1 MNFCGLSPSTSVGTY
16 TVIGSVTVPLFL
28 GGRTQG
34 RLIEMDADLRTRR
47 AQVESLRSDI
57 YYDIRNAFLDMQAT
71 EEELRTATGSRD
83 LAGQQLTQ
91 ARDRFQAGV
100 ASNIEVVQA
109 QEAVAVAN
117 EQFID
122 ANYGFL
128 MAKAMLAGSLG
139 IAEEEITRY
148 LGGAN

>member
-1 MNFCGLSPSTSVGTY
+1 
-16 TVIGSVTVPLFL
+16 
-28 GGRTQG
+28 
-34 RLIEMDADLRTRR
+34 
-47 AQVESLRSDI
+47 
-57 YYDIRNAFLDMQAT
+57 MQAT
-71 EEELRTATGSRD
+71 EEELRTATQSRD
-83 LAGQQLTQ
+83 LANQQLTQ

-109 QEAVAVAN
+109 QEAVAVVN

-122 ANYGFL
+122 ATYGFL

-139 IAEEEITRY
+139 IAEEEIKRY

>member
-1 MNFCGLSPSTSVGTY
+1 M
-16 TVIGSVTVPLFL
+16 PLFQ

-34 RLIEMDADLRTRR
+34 RLIEADADLRTRR
-47 AQVESLRSDI
+47 AEVEDIRADI
-57 YYDIRNAFLDMQAT
+57 YYDIRNAFLDLQAT
-71 EEELRTATGSRD
+71 EEELRIATQSRD
-83 LAGQQLTQ
+83 LANQELTQ

-122 ANYGFL
+122 ATYGFL

-139 IAEEEITRY
+139 IAEEEIKRY

>member
-1 MNFCGLSPSTSVGTY
+1 M
-16 TVIGSVTVPLFL
+16 
-28 GGRTQG
+28 
-34 RLIEMDADLRTRR
+34 IEADADLRTRR
-47 AQVESLRSDI
+47 AEVENIRADI

-71 EEELRTATGSRD
+71 EEELRTATQSRD
-83 LAGQQLTQ
+83 LANQQLTQ

-109 QEAVAVAN
+109 QEAVAVVN

-122 ANYGFL
+122 ATYGFL

-139 IAEEEITRY
+139 IAEEEIKRY

>member
-1 MNFCGLSPSTSVGTY
+1 MTGVQTCALP
-16 TVIGSVTVPLFL
+16 ILFQ

-34 RLIEMDADLRTRR
+34 RLIEADADLRTRR
-47 AQVESLRSDI
+47 AEVENIRADI
-57 YYDIRNAFLDMQAT
+57 YYDVRNAFLDMQAT
-71 EEELRTATGSRD
+71 EEELRTATQSRD
-83 LAGQQLTQ
+83 LANQQLTQ

-109 QEAVAVAN
+109 QEAVAVVN

-122 ANYGFL
+122 ATYGFL

-139 IAEEEITRY
+139 IAEEEIKRY